1 MMMDVLAM
9 VNGCINHE
17 ATTPSGV
24 NTISIYILFKCVD
37 SIKLC
42 TSTRF
47 YSCKKQAP
55 NVGQNTQGMINH
67 GVAKS

>member
-1 MMMDVLAM
+1 MAM
-9 VNGCINHE
+9 INGCINHE

-55 NVGQNTQGMINH
+55 NVGQNTQGMINR